1 MSTASEPQS
10 VRNAL
15 ATKQGGWRWIALAV
29 TAVVAAG
36 AAGWHFHERWANVE
50 AGTVGSD
57 AASDSKNST
66 ADRVLVETVKLSEG
80 GITRTSTQIGSV
92 HPYEEADLYAKVSG
106 YLEKLHVN
114 YGDRVMRNQ
123 VLAEID

>member
-50 AGTVGSD
+50 AGTVVAGSPAVRVKD
-57 AASDSKNST
+57 VAELVCFKGFYERPYSWRSKQASDKT
-66 ADRVLVETVKLSEG
+66 PAR
-80 GITRTSTQIGSV
+80 
-92 HPYEEADLYAKVSG
+92 
-106 YLEKLHVN
+106 
-114 YGDRVMRNQ
+114 
-123 VLAEID
+123 